1 MPDPFYIT
9 VVIADV
15 VATVVGVGII
25 AFALVR
31 VLERGQRTM
40 MQIALQEQRK
50 HYEDELKK
58 RDTEINRLK
67 SEVATL
73 ERLLSAKF
81 PKEMGVLGE

>member
-1 MPDPFYIT
+1 MTDPFYIA

-15 VATVVGVGII
+15 VTTVVAVGLI

-31 VLERGQRTM
+31 VLERGQRNM

-58 RDTEINRLK
+58 RDTEIDRLK

-73 ERLLSAKF
+73 ERLLSSKF
-81 PKEMGVLGE
+81 PKEMGVLGK

>member
-1 MPDPFYIT
+1 MTDPFYIT

-31 VLERGQRTM
+31 VLERGQRNM

-50 HYEDELKK
+50 HYEDELRK
-58 RDTEINRLK
+58 RDSEINRLK

-73 ERLLSAKF
+73 ERLLNSKF
-81 PKEMGVLGE
+81 PNELGALG